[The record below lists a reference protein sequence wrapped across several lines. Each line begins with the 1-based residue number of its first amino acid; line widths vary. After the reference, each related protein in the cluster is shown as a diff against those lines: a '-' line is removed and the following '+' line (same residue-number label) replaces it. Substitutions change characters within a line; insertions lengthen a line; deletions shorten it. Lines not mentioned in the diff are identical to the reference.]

1 MTLLTLPYGE
11 QLFVLYISREIR
23 YDALRRDYFSVLT
36 IVFIG
41 FFDYTSR
48 WEGFEN
54 DSVAC
59 FEDGCA
65 SKQGR
70 GQV

>member
-1 MTLLTLPYGE
+1 MVYAQVSELPGKPKLVYLQIGCMTLLTLPYGE

-48 WEGFEN
+48 
-54 DSVAC
+54 
-59 FEDGCA
+59 
-65 SKQGR
+65 
-70 GQV
+70 